1 MGIRRKTPGL
11 TEARCWS
18 SRLGR
23 TRRVLQLLAD
33 GTFDGQ
39 RVEPVLERNLLAV
52 RREVARAIV
61 REGVRGPAVCVVSR
75 HPALSGGTRLACGY
89 EEASVGLQ
97 PARRPVASSP
107 SSRYRGSLGSLRVCR
122 RWSFWGKRRGSATSR
137 PAASGRSPRP
147 PTRRGPAAPKGA
159 VSALAWLRQC
169 CRTCTPLALTR
180 LGLNEYPYRSV
191 RWFRAEGSSR
201 RVWSEPW
208 MSRILD
214 LDTGCLLIVD
224 GGSGSRRS

>member
-89 EEASVGLQ
+89 EGAGAGLQ

-122 RWSFWGKRRGSATSR
+122 RWSFWVSGVVLRRAGLRHRVVHRGHR
-137 PAASGRSPRP
+137 PGAARPR
-147 PTRRGPAAPKGA
+147 APKGA
-159 VSALAWLRQC
+159 AARRVRRCRGRLGPCRRGGRAAHRVSWRLARSALAWLRQC
-169 CRTCTPLALTR
+169 CRTCTP
-180 LGLNEYPYRSV
+180 
-191 RWFRAEGSSR
+191 
-201 RVWSEPW
+201 
-208 MSRILD
+208 
-214 LDTGCLLIVD
+214 
-224 GGSGSRRS
+224 